1 VYSPSRRFYFI
12 ALSALMAT
20 LLCSRIAS
28 AEEPSCSS
36 PSPDC
41 AVVGELDVSLSLGFG
56 QRSNPVADKSGTPLL
71 VIPRISYY
79 GKRFF
84 LENLDFGFTAYE
96 GESNTFSLLAT
107 PGYDRAFF
115 FSDDPQNIFV
125 AGGTVFQTGMVAPA
139 PGVEIPVKKR
149 RTTYL
154 LGPEWTFGY
163 GRLTGQ
169 LNALREVTGRHE
181 GYELRGAFSVP
192 LLRSKGLLT
201 AGAGFTWKSAEV
213 VRYYYGIDGLYVPG
227 AAFNPFVKMSYSL
240 PLSDR
245 ASNRWTVNAF
255 AQYEHLAGA
264 IANSPVLAEDHVTTF
279 FAGVAFRVH

>member
-1 VYSPSRRFYFI
+1 
-12 ALSALMAT
+12 MAT
-20 LLCSRIAS
+20 LLGPRIAGG
-28 AEEPSCSS
+28 AEPSCSS

-41 AVVGELDVSLSLGFG
+41 AVVGRLEVSASLGFG
-56 QRSNPVADKSGTPLL
+56 HRSNPVVERSGTPLR

-96 GESNTFSLLAT
+96 GDSNTFSLLAT

-115 FSDDPQNIFV
+115 FNDDLQNVFV
-125 AGGTVFQTGMVAPA
+125 AGGTVLQTGVVAPTTGLA
-139 PGVEIPVKKR
+139 FPIKER

-154 LGPEWTFGY
+154 VGPEWTFGY
-163 GRLTGQ
+163 GWLTGQ

-181 GYELRGAFSVP
+181 GYEVRGAFSVP

-213 VRYYYGIDGLYVPG
+213 VRYYYGVDGLYVPG

-240 PLSDR
+240 PLS
-245 ASNRWTVNAF
+245 NRWTVNAF
-255 AQYEHLAGA
+255 AQHEHLAGA